1 MEKQTHESFMRLA
14 IELSENNIKEGIG
27 GPFGAVIVKDGKV
40 VASSANKVVLEN
52 DPTAHAEISAI
63 RLAYKELS
71 TYNLSGCEIY
81 TSCEPCPMCLG
92 AIYWAHIDKIY
103 YANTKADAADIGFDD
118 HFIYDEIEINMNQ
131 RKLPFI
137 QLLRSEA
144 LPVFKLWQTS
154 GFNNTH
160 Y

>member
-1 MEKQTHESFMRLA
+1 MDDQTNEKFMRMA
-14 IELSENNIKEGIG
+14 IELSEYNVSQGLG
-27 GPFGAVIVKDGKV
+27 AFGAVIVKEGMV
-40 VASSANKVVLEN
+40 VARSANRVVQEN

-63 RLAYKELS
+63 RLACRELG

-92 AIYWAHIDKIY
+92 AIYWARIDKIY
-103 YANTKADAADIGFDD
+103 YANSKEDADGIGFDD
-118 HFIYDEIEINMNQ
+118 EFIYKEMGIHIEK

-137 QLLRSEA
+137 QLKRDEA
-144 LPVFKLWQTS
+144 LQIFKLWQLSATK
-154 GFNNTH
+154 TP

>member
-1 MEKQTHESFMRLA
+1 MENQVHEKFMRMA
-14 IELSENNIKEGIG
+14 IELSESNVRAGQG
-27 GPFGAVIVKDGKV
+27 GPFGAVIVKDGIVLVK
-40 VASSANKVVLEN
+40 SANKVIQEN

-63 RLAYKELS
+63 RLACQKLG

-103 YANTKADAADIGFDD
+103 YANSKEDAADIGFDD
-118 HFIYDEIEINMNQ
+118 EFIYKEMGMHIKK

-137 QLLRSEA
+137 QLIRDEA
-144 LPVFKLWQTS
+144 LQIFKLWQSSSAKTA
-154 GFNNTH
+154 